1 MSSFFLIDFSKE
13 KLKYNDLNNLA
24 DNIIKNALKNGYA
37 VFLNDSYSSQIL
49 KNKTNNISILF
60 SYSFLDRNADE
71 LLDLTDFIYDDES
84 DFKKK
89 FFDKFDFLNDVFD
102 ILFSYNIKKID
113 LYITEDGSE
122 DTEYVEVV
130 VKKDNVVQVL
140 YDNFIKYSSV
150 TGYTFPNLHINVVSE
165 KNQTSE

>member
-1 MSSFFLIDFSKE
+1 MSSFFLMDFSKE

-89 FFDKFDFLNDVFD
+89 FFDKFGCLGNRHLCRCSDQ
-102 ILFSYNIKKID
+102 
-113 LYITEDGSE
+113 G
-122 DTEYVEVV
+122 
-130 VKKDNVVQVL
+130 QC
-140 YDNFIKYSSV
+140 
-150 TGYTFPNLHINVVSE
+150 
-165 KNQTSE
+165 